1 MIFVS
6 LIIFFVNKSRFPNPG
21 QKVVAMTPGAKLNP
35 EDIIMSAKE
44 VRQRVT
50 ALFAVF
56 AVVIFFWMSFHQNGF
71 SLSYFAR
78 DYVDLSTI
86 RIDLGFTVIQGAEI
100 FQAVNPIFVVL
111 MTPVVMAIFGALGRK
126 GKEPSAPRKIAIGMG
141 IAALAYVFLSFVSL
155 DLPGKE
161 ALADMTETA
170 KEGMRLTPMV
180 MIGLYFILTVAELF
194 ISPLGLSFVSKVAPP
209 HMQGLMQG
217 CWLAAT
223 AIGNS
228 LLFIGGILY
237 TSLPLWACWL
247 FFVVACAISMF
258 LMLAML
264 KWLER
269 IAK

>member
-1 MIFVS
+1 M
-6 LIIFFVNKSRFPNPG
+6 
-21 QKVVAMTPGAKLNP
+21 
-35 EDIIMSAKE
+35 
-44 VRQRVT
+44 
-50 ALFAVF
+50 
-56 AVVIFFWMSFHQNGF
+56 
-71 SLSYFAR
+71 
-78 DYVDLSTI
+78 DLSTI

-111 MTPVVMAIFGALGRK
+111 MTPVVMAIFGVLGRK

-161 ALADMTETA
+161 ALADMSEAA

-223 AIGNS
+223 AIATPLG
-228 LLFIGGILY
+228 LLALLRGSVRHLDV
-237 TSLPLWACWL
+237 PNARHAQ
-247 FFVVACAISMF
+247 VAGAH
-258 LMLAML
+258 
-264 KWLER
+264 R
-269 IAK
+269 